1 MLYKLLKSQREFLEI
16 PHDYSLDV
24 AVYQGGYGSGKTF
37 SGSLLGILLALKFP
51 GVRGL
56 VGAQTYT
63 LVRDTTFNIGEIV
76 PIYTNVLVQPG
87 DTISINLR
95 SFLKLGTSIVPA
107 TGNLCVDIFCFA
119 DDWQNVWDHTKE
131 FWGEDTLTPFETE
144 TEYTIPQL
152 VIAGT
157 DTVDTHDIIHHIA
170 LPYMA
175 ADETRNNIETSI
187 LPLRTYQNI
196 YNEYFRDQ
204 NYIEK
209 ITISK
214 GDEDTNY
221 TDIANKKLYKAARL
235 HDYFSGIP
243 EAQKGGQS
251 LIPIGTEAPVIGNG
265 NALGI
270 TDNLEELQTAWMVGN
285 VGSGGGRTTSA
296 NFGLTTPLKIGQNG
310 TDTQMGKDAV
320 AVGVTTNPE
329 YSGLV
334 ADLTQTIAGTLN
346 ALRLVT
352 AEQHIK
358 ESFAWYGARYQNVIY
373 AGWGVGNAVSAAE
386 MRIPE
391 YLGGH
396 RFWLNMDTVL
406 ATNGQTDQP
415 LGDSAGYST
424 TYDEQ
429 YLFTKSFSTW
439 HNLMIL
445 CVVRQ
450 QHVYSQGLQNQFQK
464 KRKFDFYWK
473 EFEGIGAQ
481 ARKKSEIYL
490 TGTDTDNDVWNF
502 APAWQEY
509 RFENSRSTGLMAP
522 NAPLNLAVYNYGDYY
537 ENVPN
542 AGQEWIEETPVYVDR
557 TLVVP
562 STTTDQI
569 IANFAFDIEKVSIV
583 KNYVLPGLD
592 KL

>member
-1 MLYKLLKSQREFLEI
+1 MDRNTEVMDFGVPTINVPRYKHS
-16 PHDYSLDV
+16 YSV
-24 AVYQGGYGSGKTF
+24 
-37 SGSLLGILLALKFP
+37 I
-51 GVRGL
+51 
-56 VGAQTYT
+56 
-63 LVRDTTFNIGEIV
+63 RDTTFNVGEII
-76 PIYTNVLVQPG
+76 PIYCNVLVQPG
-87 DTISINLR
+87 DTLSINLR

-107 TGNLCVDIFCFA
+107 TGNLCVDIFAFA
-119 DDWQNVWDHTKE
+119 DDWQNEWEHTKE
-131 FWGEDTLTPFETE
+131 FWGEDTLTPFDAT

-152 VIAGT
+152 VIAPT

-175 ADETRNNIETSI
+175 PDETRNNIETTV
-187 LPLRTYQNI
+187 LPLRTYLRI

-209 ITISK
+209 INISK
-214 GDEDTNY
+214 GDEDLAYADLT
-221 TDIANKKLYKAARL
+221 NKKLLKAARL

-243 EAQKGGQS
+243 EAQKGGPS
-251 LIPIGTEAPVIGNG
+251 LIPIGTEAPVYGNEY
-265 NALGI
+265 AVQLT
-270 TDNLEELQTAWMVGN
+270 TDG
-285 VGSGGGRTTSA
+285 TTSNSWTDYA
-296 NFGLTTPLKIGQNG
+296 NEHMSTSGPGTLVGASSSVKRDTSVTIGLATKEILG
-310 TDTQMGKDAV
+310 D
-320 AVGVTTNPE
+320 
-329 YSGLV
+329 YSSGMIT
-334 ADLTQTIAGTLN
+334 DLTQTVAATIN

-358 ESFAWYGARYQNVIY
+358 ESFAWYGARFQNVIY
-373 AGWGVGNAVSAAE
+373 AGWGVGNAVSATE

-406 ATNGQTDQP
+406 ATTESSNQP

-439 HNLMIL
+439 QNVMIMA
-445 CVVRQ
+445 VVRQ
-450 QHVYSQGLQNQFQK
+450 QHVYSQGIQNQFQK

-490 TGTDTDNDVWNF
+490 TGTDTDNDTWNF

-522 NAPLNLAVYNYGDYY
+522 NVPQNLSIYNYGDYY
-537 ENVPN
+537 ESTPN

-557 TLVVP
+557 TLVIP

-569 IANFAFDIEKVSIV
+569 IANFVFDIEKVSIV

>member
-1 MLYKLLKSQREFLEI
+1 MDRNTEIMDFGVPVVNVPRYKNS
-16 PHDYSLDV
+16 YSL
-24 AVYQGGYGSGKTF
+24 
-37 SGSLLGILLALKFP
+37 I
-51 GVRGL
+51 
-56 VGAQTYT
+56 
-63 LVRDTTFNIGEIV
+63 RDTTFNIGEIV
-76 PIYTNVLVQPG
+76 PIYINLLIQPG
-87 DTISINLR
+87 DTISMNLR

-107 TGNLCVDIFCFA
+107 TGNLCVDIFAFA
-119 DDWQNVWDHTKE
+119 DDWQNEWDHTKE
-131 FWGEDTLTPFETE
+131 FWGEDTLTPFEPE

-152 VIAGT
+152 VFKAS
-157 DTVDTHDIIHHIA
+157 DKVETHDIIHHICM
-170 LPYMA
+170 PYME
-175 ADETRNNIETSI
+175 ADETDTRNAIEVSI
-187 LPLRTYQNI
+187 LPLRTYYRI

-209 ITISK
+209 IEISK
-214 GDEDTNY
+214 GDEDTY
-221 TDIANKKLYKAARL
+221 YEDIVHKKLLKAARL

-243 EAQKGGQS
+243 EAQKGGPS
-251 LIPIGTEAPVIGNG
+251 LIPIGTEAPVIGTG
-265 NALGI
+265 YALGLNQNGL
-270 TDNLEELQTAWMVGN
+270 DEQSLLQWRIGS
-285 VGSGGGRTTSA
+285 VGSGGGRTIQWNTS
-296 NFGLTTPLKIGQNG
+296 TTPALAGSGFNG
-310 TDTQMGKDAV
+310 GSNIQVESGNI
-320 AVGVTTNPE
+320 AVGVSTNPE
-329 YSGLV
+329 YSGLKT
-334 ADLTQTIAGTLN
+334 DLTQTIAGTLN

-358 ESFAWYGARYQNVIY
+358 ESFAWYGGRFQNVIF

-396 RFWLNMDTVL
+396 RFYLNMDTVL
-406 ATNGQTDQP
+406 ATTEASEQP

-424 TYDEQ
+424 TFNEQ
-429 YLFTKSFSTW
+429 FLFTKSFSTW
-439 HNLMIL
+439 QNIMIL
-445 CVVRQ
+445 AVVRQ
-450 QHVYSQGLQNQFQK
+450 EHIYSQGLQNQFQK

-481 ARKKSEIYL
+481 ARKKSEIML
-490 TGTDTDNDVWNF
+490 TGTDTDNDTWNF

-522 NAPLNLAVYNYGDYY
+522 NVPQNLAVYNYGDYY

-557 TLVVP
+557 TLVIP

-569 IANFAFDIEKVSIV
+569 IANFVFDIEKVSIV

>member
-1 MLYKLLKSQREFLEI
+1 MDRNTEVMDWGVPTINVPRYKHS
-16 PHDYSLDV
+16 
-24 AVYQGGYGSGKTF
+24 
-37 SGSLLGILLALKFP
+37 
-51 GVRGL
+51 
-56 VGAQTYT
+56 YT

-95 SFLKLGTSIVPA
+95 SFLKLGTSVVPA

-131 FWGEDTLTPFETE
+131 FWGEDTLTPFEAE

-221 TDIANKKLYKAARL
+221 ADIANKKLYKAARL

-243 EAQKGGQS
+243 EAQKGGPS
-251 LIPIGTEAPVIGNG
+251 LIPIGTEAPVVGTG
-265 NALGI
+265 YALGL
-270 TDNLEELQTAWMVGN
+270 NQNGQGEQSLLQWRTGG
-285 VGSGGGRTTSA
+285 VGSGGGRTIQWNTS
-296 NFGLTTPLKIGQNG
+296 TTPALAGSSFTGGSNIQVESS
-310 TDTQMGKDAV
+310 TL
-320 AVGVTTNPE
+320 AVGVSTNPE
-329 YSGLV
+329 YSGLI
-334 ADLTQTIAGTLN
+334 ADLTNTVAATVN

-358 ESFAWYGARYQNVIY
+358 ESFAWYGARFQNVIY

-424 TYDEQ
+424 TFNEQ

-439 HNLMIL
+439 QNLMIL

-450 QHVYSQGLQNQFQK
+450 EHVYSQGLQNQFQK

-481 ARKKSEIYL
+481 PRKKSEIYL
-490 TGTDTDNDVWNF
+490 TGTDTDDDTWNF

-522 NAPLNLAVYNYGDYY
+522 NAPQNLSVYNYGDYY

-557 TLVVP
+557 TLVYP

>member
-1 MLYKLLKSQREFLEI
+1 MDRNTEVMDFGVPTINVPRYKHS
-16 PHDYSLDV
+16 
-24 AVYQGGYGSGKTF
+24 
-37 SGSLLGILLALKFP
+37 
-51 GVRGL
+51 
-56 VGAQTYT
+56 YT
-63 LVRDTTFNIGEIV
+63 LVRDTTFNVGEIV
-76 PIYTNVLVQPG
+76 PIYCNVLVQPG
-87 DTISINLR
+87 DTLSINLR

-107 TGNLCVDIFCFA
+107 TGNLCVDIFAFA
-119 DDWQNVWDHTKE
+119 DDWQNEWEHTKE
-131 FWGEDTLTPFETE
+131 FWGEDTLTPFDAT

-152 VIAGT
+152 VIAPT
-157 DTVDTHDIIHHIA
+157 DTVDTHDIIHHIS

-175 ADETRNNIETSI
+175 PDETRNNIETSV
-187 LPLRTYQNI
+187 LPLRTYFRI

-209 ITISK
+209 IDISK
-214 GDEDTNY
+214 GDEDLAY
-221 TDIANKKLYKAARL
+221 ADLENKKLLKAARL

-243 EAQKGGQS
+243 EAQKGGPS
-251 LIPIGTEAPVIGNG
+251 TIPIGTSAEIKTYNFVEGQENPAPLWKNTTTGLN
-265 NALGI
+265 I
-270 TDNLEELQTAWMVGN
+270 TNN
-285 VGSGGGRTTSA
+285 SA
-296 NFGLTTPLKIGQNG
+296 DFNDGYLSRSDSQVHLYMDPNKSL
-310 TDTQMGKDAV
+310 
-320 AVGVTTNPE
+320 
-329 YSGLV
+329 Y
-334 ADLTQTIAGTLN
+334 ADLTNTVAATIN

-358 ESFAWYGARYQNVIY
+358 ESFAWYGGRFQNVIY

-406 ATNGQTDQP
+406 ATTESTNQP

-424 TYDEQ
+424 TFDEQ

-439 HNLMIL
+439 QNVMIMA
-445 CVVRQ
+445 VVRQ
-450 QHVYSQGLQNQFQK
+450 KHVYSQGIQNQFQK

-481 ARKKSEIYL
+481 ARKKYEIYL
-490 TGTDTDNDVWNF
+490 TGTDTDNDTWNF

-522 NAPLNLAVYNYGDYY
+522 NVPQNLAVYNYGDYY
-537 ENVPN
+537 ETVPN

-557 TLVVP
+557 TLVIP

-569 IANFAFDIEKVSIV
+569 IANFALDIEKVSIV

>member
-1 MLYKLLKSQREFLEI
+1 MDRNTEVMDFGVPTINVPRYKHS
-16 PHDYSLDV
+16 
-24 AVYQGGYGSGKTF
+24 
-37 SGSLLGILLALKFP
+37 
-51 GVRGL
+51 
-56 VGAQTYT
+56 YT
-63 LVRDTTFNIGEIV
+63 LVRDTTFNVGEIV
-76 PIYTNVLVQPG
+76 PIYCNVLVQPG
-87 DTISINLR
+87 DTLSINLR

-107 TGNLCVDIFCFA
+107 TGNLCVDIFAFA
-119 DDWQNVWDHTKE
+119 DDWQNEWEHTKE
-131 FWGEDTLTPFETE
+131 FWGEDTLTPFDAT

-152 VIAGT
+152 VIAPT
-157 DTVDTHDIIHHIA
+157 DTVDTHDIIHHIS

-175 ADETRNNIETSI
+175 PDETRNNIETSV
-187 LPLRTYQNI
+187 LPLRTYFRI

-209 ITISK
+209 INISK
-214 GDEDTNY
+214 GDEDLAY
-221 TDIANKKLYKAARL
+221 ADLENKKLLKAARL

-243 EAQKGGQS
+243 EAQKGGPS
-251 LIPIGTEAPVIGNG
+251 TIPIGTTAPVNIQVYGNG
-265 NALGI
+265 KSLGLTDG
-270 TDNLEELQTAWMVGN
+270 TDNNYGLAGATNNSSGQYLQFGGISNTN
-285 VGSGGGRTTSA
+285 VGTSA
-296 NFGLTTPLKIGQNG
+296 NNDSNSTRNQISFGVS
-310 TDTQMGKDAV
+310 TDANQ
-320 AVGVTTNPE
+320 
-329 YSGLV
+329 SGLIGTGT
-334 ADLTQTIAGTLN
+334 ADLTNTIAATIN

-358 ESFAWYGARYQNVIY
+358 ESFAWYGGRFQNVIY

-406 ATNGQTDQP
+406 ATTESTNQP

-424 TYDEQ
+424 TFDEQ

-439 HNLMIL
+439 QNVMIMA
-445 CVVRQ
+445 VVRQ
-450 QHVYSQGLQNQFQK
+450 KHVYSQGIQNQFQK

-481 ARKKSEIYL
+481 ARKKYEIYL
-490 TGTDTDNDVWNF
+490 TGTDTDNDTWNF

-522 NAPLNLAVYNYGDYY
+522 NVPQNLAVYNYGDYY
-537 ENVPN
+537 ETVPN

-557 TLVVP
+557 TLVIP

-569 IANFAFDIEKVSIV
+569 IANFALDIEKVSIV

>member
-1 MLYKLLKSQREFLEI
+1 MGRNTEVMDWGVPTINTPRYKHS
-16 PHDYSLDV
+16 
-24 AVYQGGYGSGKTF
+24 
-37 SGSLLGILLALKFP
+37 
-51 GVRGL
+51 
-56 VGAQTYT
+56 YT

-131 FWGEDTLTPFETE
+131 FWGEDTLTPFEAE

-157 DTVDTHDIIHHIA
+157 DTIDTHDIIHHIA
-170 LPYMA
+170 LPYMET
-175 ADETRNNIETSI
+175 DETRNNIETSI

-209 ITISK
+209 IAISK

-221 TDIANKKLYKAARL
+221 ADVTNKKLYKAARL
-235 HDYFSGIP
+235 HDYYSGIP
-243 EAQKGGQS
+243 EAQKGGPS
-251 LIPIGTEAPVIGNG
+251 LIPIGTEAPIIGSAGVGTNK
-265 NALGI
+265 I
-270 TDNLEELQTAWMVGN
+270 DNVWKQLAFNNINYEGTPLAQVKVNNPPYENLAN
-285 VGSGGGRTTSA
+285 NTTVYPTISA
-296 NFGLTTPLKIGQNG
+296 NSDFFNLK
-310 TDTQMGKDAV
+310 
-320 AVGVTTNPE
+320 
-329 YSGLV
+329 
-334 ADLTQTIAGTLN
+334 ADLTNTIAGTLN

-358 ESFAWYGARYQNVIY
+358 ESFAWYGARFQNVIY

-490 TGTDTDNDVWNF
+490 TGTETDEDTWNF

-522 NAPLNLAVYNYGDYY
+522 NTPQNLAVYNYGDYY